1 MPNNNALFPPGI
13 TSGFYLGI
21 PGTRESRTLTG
32 RRAPISVIT
41 RLGSALTHIV
51 KLLSTLQNVSGS
63 FLRLFRHILNF
74 SPDRTIF
81 FFLWVVSRV
90 SISEYVESRSYQAD
104 IWLVN

>member
-51 KLLSTLQNVSGS
+51 KLLSRLQNVSGFFPS
-63 FLRLFRHILNF
+63 VIPTHLKFF
-74 SPDRTIF
+74 SRQNN
-81 FFLWVVSRV
+81 FFLFVG
-90 SISEYVESRSYQAD
+90 SISSFYLGICGKQELSSGYMAC
-104 IWLVN
+104 